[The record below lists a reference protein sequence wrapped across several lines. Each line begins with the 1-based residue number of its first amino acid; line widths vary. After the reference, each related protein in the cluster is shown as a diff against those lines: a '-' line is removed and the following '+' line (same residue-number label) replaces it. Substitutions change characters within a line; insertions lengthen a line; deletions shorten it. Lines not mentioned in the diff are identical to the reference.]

1 MIEAIIFDCFGVIIA
16 DALETLFQKLRST
29 HPERVQEALDILA
42 AGNRGML
49 ERNVYR
55 SQLAA
60 IFDLTFDEYQ
70 SYLAAG
76 EIKDQRV
83 LDYAKELRATYKT
96 AILSNVG
103 SGGLARRFNP
113 GELEQSFDLIVVSGE
128 IGYAK
133 PEPRAYGFT
142 AQRLGVRLEAC
153 VMVDDREEYCLG
165 AQGVG
170 MHAIQYADFDQMKT
184 QLSALLHD
192 DAGAAA
198 SQSGRL

>member
-76 EIKDQRV
+76 EIKDQRQSDGGKR
-83 LDYAKELRATYKT
+83 LHQEQPLPAGKT
-96 AILSNVG
+96 AYPV
-103 SGGLARRFNP
+103 
-113 GELEQSFDLIVVSGE
+113 
-128 IGYAK
+128 
-133 PEPRAYGFT
+133 
-142 AQRLGVRLEAC
+142 
-153 VMVDDREEYCLG
+153 
-165 AQGVG
+165 
-170 MHAIQYADFDQMKT
+170 HA
-184 QLSALLHD
+184 
-192 DAGAAA
+192 
-198 SQSGRL
+198 